1 MHMADGL
8 LSPSV
13 ATTMYVASGI
23 ATIYSIHKLK
33 KEDLKEK
40 IPTMGIMGAFIFATQ
55 MINFTI
61 PGTGS
66 SGHLCGGLLL
76 TSVLGPYAGFL
87 SMIGVLLIQCLF
99 FADGGLLALGGNI
112 WNMAFYG
119 CFLGSLIWKTVMK
132 NNITKKKI
140 IFSSILGSILSLQL
154 GAFSVVIETTLSQ
167 ITELPFKTFVLVM
180 QPIHLIIGLIEGII
194 TSSVLCFIF
203 QTRPELLWNPNKLD
217 KIENKISYK
226 KMMIILAICTIIIG
240 GLISIFASA
249 NPDGLEWSIQKIT
262 GETELEAPNYKIYK
276 ISTTIQNITSILPDY
291 SLKNTTDS
299 VGTSFSGLIGIII
312 TIIVLYLVG
321 YIIKL
326 FNKKE
331 KYNE

>member
-1 MHMADGL
+1 
-8 LSPSV
+8 
-13 ATTMYVASGI
+13 
-23 ATIYSIHKLK
+23 
-33 KEDLKEK
+33 
-40 IPTMGIMGAFIFATQ
+40 
-55 MINFTI
+55 
-61 PGTGS
+61 
-66 SGHLCGGLLL
+66 
-76 TSVLGPYAGFL
+76 
-87 SMIGVLLIQCLF
+87 
-99 FADGGLLALGGNI
+99 
-112 WNMAFYG
+112 
-119 CFLGSLIWKTVMK
+119 MK

-262 GETELEAPNYKIYK
+262 GETELEAPNSKIYK

-291 SLKNTTDS
+291 SLKNATDS

-326 FNKKE
+326 FTKKE